1 MLKYAR
7 WALERDEKIAVKIFT
22 ARRTPEQPSERM
34 KPESVINFLSPF
46 ATATISYLEYLV
58 HDKGLKVS
66 LRVFHRELLPGTE
79 KKNIVCEERFR
90 LFKIS
95 PPPPH
100 PLSLCIKPI
109 VPSYPPLLPLPPPL
123 FPLYEPGIKQHCV
136 KEGFESLKFHPLLP
150 TQPLFLHIKP

>member
-1 MLKYAR
+1 MVLKYAR

-66 LRVFHRELLPGTE
+66 LRVFNRELFPGTE
-79 KKNIVCEERFR
+79 KT
-90 LFKIS
+90 L
-95 PPPPH
+95 
-100 PLSLCIKPI
+100 
-109 VPSYPPLLPLPPPL
+109 
-123 FPLYEPGIKQHCV
+123 CV
-136 KEGFESLKFHPLLP
+136 KKGFESLKFLPLLP
-150 TQPLFLHIKP
+150 TYFPFVLNQ